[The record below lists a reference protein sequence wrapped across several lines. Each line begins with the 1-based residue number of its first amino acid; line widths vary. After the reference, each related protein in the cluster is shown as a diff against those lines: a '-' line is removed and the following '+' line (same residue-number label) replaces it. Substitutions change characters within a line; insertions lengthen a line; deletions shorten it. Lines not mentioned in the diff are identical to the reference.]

1 MNGVNS
7 GSEAAF
13 ADYVHRLIDV
23 IGHADRAEPLNDYC
37 LGLMLPMDRK
47 SVEPLA
53 AMTAPARVSSK
64 HQSLL
69 HFVGQAPWSDE
80 ALLAQV
86 RSLVLPLIE
95 QNGPIAAWIVDDT
108 GFPKKGKHSVGVTRQ
123 YCGQL
128 GKQDNCQVAVS
139 LSIANV
145 TASLPI
151 AYRLYLPEIWAGD
164 PERRRKAKIPDS
176 VVFQTKPAIALD
188 QIRAAQAA
196 GVAPGVVLADAG
208 YGADGA
214 FRTGLSALGLD
225 YVVGVQP
232 TLSVW
237 RPGEGPLPPKP
248 WGGKGRPTSLM
259 RRSPEHRPVSVKALA
274 HELPRDAW
282 QTIGWREGTN
292 TDLSSR
298 FAGVRVR
305 PASRDYN
312 LTGPRAEEWLLI
324 EWPEGDTEPLKYWL
338 STLAADASLG
348 KLVST
353 AKLRWRIERDY
364 QELKQELG
372 LGHYEGRGWR
382 GFHHHASLCIAA
394 YGFLISQRETIPPS
408 APTKAKNRPK
418 PAFPQGNRPRGSA
431 HPTRATR
438 NGFDRHHQKTTD
450 RRTQS
455 HPREMSMLHK
465 GNDRKN
471 LEFCDAVRLRARFKS
486 S

>member
-1 MNGVNS
+1 MNGQRI
-7 GSEAAF
+7 GSESNF
-13 ADYVHRLIDV
+13 ADYVEGLVDV
-23 IGHADRAEPLNDYC
+23 IGHADRAEPLKDYC
-37 LGLMLPMDRK
+37 LGLMLPVERK

-53 AMTAPARVSSK
+53 AVTAPGRVSSK

-69 HFVGQAPWSDE
+69 HFVGQAPWSDA
-80 ALLAQV
+80 ALLGRV
-86 RSLVLPLIE
+86 GDLVLPLIE
-95 QNGPIAAWIVDDT
+95 QHGPVEAWIIDDT
-108 GFPKKGKHSVGVTRQ
+108 GFPKKGKHSVGVARQ

-145 TASLPI
+145 AASLPI
-151 AYRLYLPEIWAGD
+151 AYRLYLPEIWADD
-164 PERRRKAKIPDS
+164 PVRRREAKIPDE
-176 VVFQTKPAIALD
+176 VAFQTKPAIALD
-188 QIRAAQAA
+188 QIGAAQAA

-248 WGGKGRPTSLM
+248 WRGKGRPTSLM
-259 RRSPEHRPVSVKALA
+259 RRSPEHSPVSAKALA
-274 HELPRDAW
+274 QELPQDAW

-292 TDLSSR
+292 TELGSR
-298 FAGVRVR
+298 FAAVRVR

-312 LTGPRAEEWLLI
+312 LTTPRAEEWLLI
-324 EWPEGDTEPLKYWL
+324 EWPEGDAEPLKYWL
-338 STLAADASLG
+338 STLAADASLA

-394 YGFLISQRETIPPS
+394 YGFLISHREAIPPS
-408 APTKAKNRPK
+408 APTETKNRPE
-418 PAFPQGNRPRGSA
+418 PAVPQGYRPRGSPD
-431 HPTRATR
+431 PTRATHTK
-438 NGFDRHHQKTTD
+438 FDCHDPKTLEHH
-450 RRTQS
+450 TQS
-455 HPREMSMLHK
+455 QPPAMSMLHQD
-465 GNDRKN
+465 N
-471 LEFCDAVRLRARFKS
+471 AR
-486 S
+486 

>member
-1 MNGVNS
+1 MNGLS
-7 GSEAAF
+7 GGSEAAF
-13 ADYVHRLIDV
+13 ADYVHRLVDV

-37 LGLMLPMDRK
+37 LGLMLPVERK

-53 AMTAPARVSSK
+53 AVTAPTRVSAK

-80 ALLAQV
+80 ALLARV
-86 RSLVLPLIE
+86 RDLVLPLIE
-95 QNGPIAAWIVDDT
+95 RHGPVEAWIVDDT
-108 GFPKKGKHSVGVTRQ
+108 GFPKKGRHSVGVARQ

-145 TASLPI
+145 AASLPI
-151 AYRLYLPEIWAGD
+151 AYRLYLPEIWADD
-164 PERRRKAKIPDS
+164 PEQQRKAKIPDS
-176 VVFQTKPAIALD
+176 VAFQTKPAIALD

-237 RPGEGPLPPKP
+237 RPGEGPLSPKP
-248 WGGKGRPTSLM
+248 WRGKGRPTSLM
-259 RRSPEHRPVSVKALA
+259 RRSPEHSPVSAKALA
-274 HELPRDAW
+274 QELPQDAW

-292 TDLSSR
+292 TDLTSR
-298 FAGVRVR
+298 FAAVRVR

-312 LTGPRAEEWLLI
+312 LTEPRAV
-324 EWPEGDTEPLKYWL
+324 EWPEGDSEPLKYWL
-338 STLAADASLG
+338 STLAADTSLA

-364 QELKQELG
+364 RELKQELG
-372 LGHYEGRGWR
+372 LGHYEGR

-394 YGFLISQRETIPPS
+394 YGFLISQREAIPPS
-408 APTKAKNRPK
+408 APTKTSPE
-418 PAFPQGNRPRGSA
+418 PAVPQGYRPHGSP

-438 NGFDRHHQKTTD
+438 AKFDRHRPKTLD

-455 HPREMSMLHK
+455 QPPAMSMLHQD
-465 GNDRKN
+465 N
-471 LEFCDAVRLRARFKS
+471 VR
-486 S
+486 

>member
-1 MNGVNS
+1 MNGLN
-7 GSEAAF
+7 GRSEPDF
-13 ADYVHRLIDV
+13 ADYVERLVDV
-23 IGHADRAEPLNDYC
+23 IGHADRAEPLKDYC
-37 LGLMLPMDRK
+37 LGLMLPVERK

-53 AMTAPARVSSK
+53 AVTAPARVSSK

-80 ALLAQV
+80 ALL
-86 RSLVLPLIE
+86 RRIGDLVLPLIE
-95 QNGPIAAWIVDDT
+95 RHGPIEAWIVDDT
-108 GFPKKGKHSVGVTRQ
+108 GFPKKGRHSVGVARQ

-145 TASLPI
+145 AASLPI
-151 AYRLYLPEIWAGD
+151 AYRLYLPEIWAD
-164 PERRRKAKIPDS
+164 DAERRRKAKIPDS
-176 VVFQTKPAIALD
+176 VAFQTKPAIALE

-208 YGADGA
+208 YGVDGA
-214 FRTGLSALGLD
+214 FRAGLSALGLD

-237 RPGEGPLPPKP
+237 RPGEGPLPPEP
-248 WGGKGRPTSLM
+248 WRGKGRPTSLM
-259 RRSPEHRPVSVKALA
+259 RRSPEHSPISAKALA
-274 HELPRDAW
+274 QELPQDAW
-282 QTIGWREGTN
+282 QIIGWREGTN
-292 TDLSSR
+292 TDLNSR
-298 FAGVRVR
+298 FAAVRVR
-305 PASRDYN
+305 PASRDYK
-312 LTGPRAEEWLLI
+312 LTEPRAEEWLLI
-324 EWPEGDTEPLKYWL
+324 EWPEGDAEPLKYWL
-338 STLAADASLG
+338 STLPAAASLA

-408 APTKAKNRPK
+408 APPETKNRPQSGL
-418 PAFPQGNRPRGSA
+418 PQGYRPRGA
-431 HPTRATR
+431 PDPTRATR
-438 NGFDRHHQKTTD
+438 VEFDRHNPKALD

-455 HPREMSMLHK
+455 QPPAMSMLLPDEGSIK
-465 GNDRKN
+465 STN
-471 LEFCDAVRLRARFKS
+471 L
-486 S
+486 

>member
-1 MNGVNS
+1 MYGLNT

-13 ADYVHRLIDV
+13 ADYVHSLVDV

-37 LGLMLPMDRK
+37 LGLMLPVARK

-53 AMTAPARVSSK
+53 AVTAPARVSAK

-80 ALLAQV
+80 ALLARV
-86 RSLVLPLIE
+86 RDLVLPLVKRH
-95 QNGPIAAWIVDDT
+95 GPVEAWIVDDT
-108 GFPKKGKHSVGVTRQ
+108 GFPKKGRHSVGVTRQ
-123 YCGQL
+123 YCGQI

-139 LSIANV
+139 LSIANAA
-145 TASLPI
+145 ASLPI
-151 AYRLYLPEIWAGD
+151 AYRLYLPEIWVND

-176 VVFQTKPAIALD
+176 VAFQTKPAIALD
-188 QIRAAQAA
+188 QIRAAQMA

-214 FRTGLSALGLD
+214 FRTGLSALGLE

-248 WGGKGRPTSLM
+248 WSGKGRPTSLM
-259 RRSPEHRPVSVKALA
+259 RRTPEHSPVSAKALA
-274 HELPRDAW
+274 QELPKDAW
-282 QTIGWREGTN
+282 RSIVWREGTN
-292 TDLSSR
+292 AELGSR
-298 FAGVRVR
+298 FAAVRVR

-312 LTGPRAEEWLLI
+312 LTEPRAEEWLLI
-324 EWPEGDTEPLKYWL
+324 EWPEGDAEPLKYWL
-338 STLAADASLG
+338 STLAADTSIG

-364 QELKQELG
+364 RELKQELG

-408 APTKAKNRPK
+408 ARDKIKTRPQ
-418 PAFPQGNRPRGSA
+418 PALPEGYRPRGSPD
-431 HPTRATR
+431 PTRATR
-438 NGFDRHHQKTTD
+438 AQLDRHRPTMPDH
-450 RRTQS
+450 RTQPQPS
-455 HPREMSMLHK
+455 AMSMLHK
-465 GNDRKN
+465 ENVLSIGK
-471 LEFCDAVRLRARFKS
+471 FMTQ
-486 S
+486 